1 VTAERLP
8 LSAQWQAI
16 LVLAFGA
23 ATAGAILFFGSDT
36 LEAADLLLLGASL
49 GALATSALWLWAIA
63 LRHRSRW
70 GWALAVLLWVPY
82 VNFVA
87 GSMFA
92 RRYWHR
98 GARAPALL
106 ALAGMI
112 GETVVT
118 LHAFAP
124 NLTAPV

>member
-1 VTAERLP
+1 
-8 LSAQWQAI
+8 
-16 LVLAFGA
+16 
-23 ATAGAILFFGSDT
+23 
-36 LEAADLLLLGASL
+36 
-49 GALATSALWLWAIA
+49 
-63 LRHRSRW
+63 
-70 GWALAVLLWVPY
+70 